1 MLANNFI
8 RQSLT
13 ISLSLRMFTKH
24 GQGALQEFS
33 ESMYYKFGVW
43 VAILAGY
50 CDGEGDPT
58 MMLYVLKPPI
68 VLYPNALS

>member
-1 MLANNFI
+1 
-8 RQSLT
+8 
-13 ISLSLRMFTKH
+13 MFTKH

-58 MMLYVLKPPI
+58 IMLYVLKPPI